1 MSVQP
6 HEPRT
11 PFSDIFIVDKTKKP
25 QSGKAPSH
33 GQPSVATINEKPPSG
48 GSARKDGKNSNKLDT
63 NSDPVYSELQ
73 TIPAPTESSRNETRA
88 YDNNAYAIAVPPSQ
102 RHKERL
108 PPLSLP
114 SGSETTKKESKDS
127 AAKKQRLHGSRKMSE
142 ESLIVSATE
151 DDDNAANAKN
161 TATKDSPNKNDQS
174 TTENIYSQIAKHR
187 PSSAGRSR
195 SEQQQQEKLTYENVA
210 MATAPS
216 EGDVTTNENK
226 HSTSK
231 HHHPRDKQRPSSA
244 DKSAPAAVPLNV
256 HVNSTDADRLQLQ
269 TASSKNSDE
278 PKLSSESE
286 HAEKQ
291 VSMKHRRHSVEHA
304 LTLTGELD
312 NEDNT
317 GSLAAGLPHDQR
329 SSTLPVVAVT
339 STRLPPLA
347 PLASPKPDGAGF
359 SVPFSYNDQRSTQQ
373 GQGHKKRSKQTNGK
387 AANKDRLTTPSSPST
402 DRKSSASVGGASTDD
417 EGGTHRSNQSME
429 SGRQRRSSS
438 VEYAKPAE
446 FTDATVNRM
455 SAVIPTKSSSDISSP
470 ATEADGKSNLTEGD
484 KIRRRRRD
492 SESGVSQ
499 NDSHG
504 VRERRLSHSGP
515 QNVGENETTRSRPSS
530 ATRSRPSSASRSRD
544 RSKNN
549 DSDANTFSVPAPK
562 STFALF

>member
-6 HEPRT
+6 HESRT

-25 QSGKAPSH
+25 QSGKAQSQ

-48 GSARKDGKNSNKLDT
+48 GSARKEGKNYNKLDT
-63 NSDPVYSELQ
+63 KSDPVYSELQ
-73 TIPAPTESSRNETRA
+73 SIPAPTESSRNETTA

-102 RHKERL
+102 RRNERL
-108 PPLSLP
+108 PPSSLP

-127 AAKKQRLHGSRKMSE
+127 AVRKQRLHGSRKMSE

-151 DDDNAANAKN
+151 DEDNAANAKS

-174 TTENIYSQIAKHR
+174 TAENIYSQIAKHR

-195 SEQQQQEKLTYENVA
+195 SEQQQEKLTYENVA

-216 EGDVTTNENK
+216 EGDETTNENK

-231 HHHPRDKQRPSSA
+231 HHHPRDKKHPSSA

-291 VSMKHRRHSVEHA
+291 VSMKHRRHSVERA
-304 LTLTGELD
+304 LTLTGELND
-312 NEDNT
+312 EDNI

-373 GQGHKKRSKQTNGK
+373 GQGHKKRSKQTSGK
-387 AANKDRLTTPSSPST
+387 VANKDRLTTPSSPST
-402 DRKSSASVGGASTDD
+402 DRKSIASAGGASTDD
-417 EGGTHRSNQSME
+417 EGGTHRSNQSTE

-455 SAVIPTKSSSDISSP
+455 SAVFPTKSSSDTFSP
-470 ATEADGKSNLTEGD
+470 ATEADGKSNQAEGD
-484 KIRRRRRD
+484 KVRRRRRD
-492 SESGVSQ
+492 SESGGSQ
-499 NDSHG
+499 NDTHG